1 MVRRRNAVRPKK
13 RIEPAETQ
21 AGQEQGLRGV
31 YVSFFKAWGRLPDE
45 IGRQKPANL
54 FFILLQSGED
64 EPTEIN
70 PAVRDLYGM

>member
-1 MVRRRNAVRPKK
+1 M
-13 RIEPAETQ
+13 E
-21 AGQEQGLRGV
+21 GLRSV

-45 IGRQKPANL
+45 IGRQTPNNL

-64 EPTEIN
+64 EPAEIH